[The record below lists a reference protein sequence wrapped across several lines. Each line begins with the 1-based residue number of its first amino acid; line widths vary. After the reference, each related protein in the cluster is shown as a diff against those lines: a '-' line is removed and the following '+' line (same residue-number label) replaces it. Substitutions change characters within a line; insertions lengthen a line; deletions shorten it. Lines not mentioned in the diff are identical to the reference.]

1 MRKGVLTLSSEDIK
15 KEVIKCFG
23 EVGII
28 INEDENDIDINS
40 YGIDSIMYISFVIEL
55 EYKIGITI
63 PDQYLQFDN
72 FSSLNAFSNV
82 VFELYCEQNAL
93 NKN

>member
-1 MRKGVLTLSSEDIK
+1 MLTLNNEDIK
-15 KEVIKCFG
+15 KEVIKCFE

-28 INEDENDIDINS
+28 INGDEKDIDINS

-55 EYKIGITI
+55 ENKLGITI

-72 FSSLNAFSNV
+72 FSSLNAFSNI
-82 VFELYCEQNAL
+82 VFELYREQNA
-93 NKN
+93 

>member
-1 MRKGVLTLSSEDIK
+1 MFWGS
-15 KEVIKCFG
+15 
-23 EVGII
+23 
-28 INEDENDIDINS
+28 
-40 YGIDSIMYISFVIEL
+40 YISFVIEL
-55 EYKIGITI
+55 ENKIGITI